1 MQIWINHPR
10 HSDSE
15 ETKKSLYSSINGYI
29 NWLRETKLETSLANE
44 YEQKYKEYLRFIK
57 EMGW

>member
-10 HSDSE
+10 YSDSE